1 MIADNIKNSKHKII
15 AFLLGFVSII
25 SQIILMREIVS
36 VFYGNEL
43 VYAVFLS
50 GWLFWIALGSYL
62 ASCLISK
69 IKNYYSILYF
79 LFYSVCIL
87 LPGTMVL
94 IRSIRSIIGIPAGE
108 IIGIIPI
115 CLITFLIVAPI
126 TIVFGIIYSLICG
139 YSASIQKEP
148 DLTNSISKAYLWESL
163 GSAIAGIMF
172 SFVLIH
178 LFSAMRSAFIVT
190 VLCLFAILLMDEKKV
205 KYLKVKMFIRISII
219 AILLFS
225 NIVPAIDSLTRR
237 IQWKGF
243 DVVEVKD
250 SIYGNIVITRS
261 EEKISLFE
269 NGLHIFTTG
278 DALTSEETVH
288 YPLLSHSDPKNV
300 LMIGNGLGGG
310 LQELLKYRNVK
321 VDYVELDP
329 MVIEMTKRNVPN
341 EDSKIIENKRVRIV
355 NQDGRA
361 FVKRS
366 KGKYDVVIVAVGD
379 PYTAVINRYY
389 TFEFFKEIKKILNDG
404 GILSLSAT
412 SSENYLNKETM
423 EYLRSINT
431 TLKQVFGEVKSI
443 PGDSN
448 IFLAGLNKNSVE
460 IDPDILIERLKNR
473 GIKTDYVR
481 EYYMPFKLSDLR
493 LSYINNILDVNGDIN
508 SDMRSITY
516 LNNII
521 LYSTHFNTTFKN
533 IFEKLRR
540 IKFYYLGLIPLAV
553 FLVGFLLSKK
563 AATAPVSISIMT
575 TGFSEILFQIIVIFA
590 FQSLYGYAYYKIGF
604 IISSFMLG
612 LVLGVLV
619 AEKFY
624 KHDLKR
630 LMIVYKRTQLLICF
644 YPLVLPLVFMLFRD
658 FIFAQRYVGLFATIF
673 AALPIIAGFIGGLQY
688 PLATRIV
695 SIINN
700 KRAENLA
707 SSAGILYAIDVLGA
721 SFGAFVAATFLIPVY
736 GIIKVAIFCS
746 MINFAVFLLLSCNEK
761 LRENC

>member
-379 PYTAVINRYY
+379 PYTAVINRY
-389 TFEFFKEIKKILNDG
+389 
-404 GILSLSAT
+404 
-412 SSENYLNKETM
+412 
-423 EYLRSINT
+423 
-431 TLKQVFGEVKSI
+431 
-443 PGDSN
+443 
-448 IFLAGLNKNSVE
+448 
-460 IDPDILIERLKNR
+460 
-473 GIKTDYVR
+473 
-481 EYYMPFKLSDLR
+481 
-493 LSYINNILDVNGDIN
+493 
-508 SDMRSITY
+508 
-516 LNNII
+516 
-521 LYSTHFNTTFKN
+521 
-533 IFEKLRR
+533 
-540 IKFYYLGLIPLAV
+540 
-553 FLVGFLLSKK
+553 
-563 AATAPVSISIMT
+563 
-575 TGFSEILFQIIVIFA
+575 
-590 FQSLYGYAYYKIGF
+590 
-604 IISSFMLG
+604 
-612 LVLGVLV
+612 
-619 AEKFY
+619 
-624 KHDLKR
+624 
-630 LMIVYKRTQLLICF
+630 
-644 YPLVLPLVFMLFRD
+644 
-658 FIFAQRYVGLFATIF
+658 
-673 AALPIIAGFIGGLQY
+673 
-688 PLATRIV
+688 
-695 SIINN
+695 
-700 KRAENLA
+700 
-707 SSAGILYAIDVLGA
+707 
-721 SFGAFVAATFLIPVY
+721 
-736 GIIKVAIFCS
+736 
-746 MINFAVFLLLSCNEK
+746 
-761 LRENC
+761 